1 MGLGVGVQKG
11 EAGAS
16 CRVEWGTDREF
27 GWDLGEFWVYS
38 SGLENRKLGVTAA
51 LVGS

>member
-27 GWDLGEFWVYS
+27 GEFWVYS